1 MTAALL
7 PAAVALPAR
16 RGVGL
21 ARVVRSEWAKS
32 WGLRS
37 TRWAVATTIALTAV
51 LAAMTGFDSLVGADG
66 YGHSLAY
73 VAVGGLL
80 FAQLP
85 LLVHGALT
93 GAGEFSTGSATTT
106 LAAVPRRTIVLL
118 AKVITVAATAAVTS
132 VAALVGAV
140 ALAMI
145 SPLGQDLA
153 LAVDDGY
160 SVRILGGGA
169 AAMTLLAVLALG
181 VGMAVRRP
189 LIAIALMFGL
199 GLSELAL
206 MGADGLAQWLPGH
219 ALMTVTALPDFL
231 DLVASMGETVVGP
244 WASLG
249 VLALWALLAA
259 TLAAVRLRR
268 SDV

>member
-7 PAAVALPAR
+7 PAAVALPER

-21 ARVVRSEWAKS
+21 GRVLRAEWAKT
-32 WGLRS
+32 WELRS
-37 TRWAVATTIALTAV
+37 TRWAVTVTIALTAV
-51 LAAMTGFDSLVGADG
+51 FAAMTGFDSLVGADG

-73 VAVGGLL
+73 VAGGGLL

-85 LLVHGALT
+85 LLVYGVLT
-93 GAGEFSTGSATTT
+93 GAGEFSTGSAATT

-118 AKVITVAATAAVTS
+118 AKVITVAATAAATS
-132 VAALVGAV
+132 VAALAVAV
-140 ALAMI
+140 ALAAI
-145 SPLGQDLA
+145 SPLGQDLT
-153 LAVDDGY
+153 LAVGDGF
-160 SVRILGGGA
+160 SVRILAGGA
-169 AAMTLLAVLALG
+169 LAMMLLAVLALG
-181 VGMAVRRP
+181 VGMAMRRP
-189 LIAIALMFGL
+189 LIAIAVMFGL

-219 ALMTVTALPDFL
+219 ALITVTALPDFL

-249 VLALWALLAA
+249 VLGLWALLAV

>member
-1 MTAALL
+1 MTAVEL
-7 PAAVALPAR
+7 PVAVALPER

-21 ARVVRSEWAKS
+21 GRVLRSEWDKS

-37 TRWAVATTIALTAV
+37 TRLAVATTVALTV
-51 LAAMTGFDSLVGADG
+51 LFAALTGFDSLVGADG
-66 YGHSLAY
+66 YGHSAAY
-73 VAVGGLL
+73 VAAGGLL
-80 FAQLP
+80 FSQLP
-85 LLVHGALT
+85 LLVYGVLM

-106 LAAVPRRTIVLL
+106 FAAVPRRTTVVV
-118 AKVITVAATAAVTS
+118 AKTVTVAATAAVT
-132 VAALVGAV
+132 VVV
-140 ALAMI
+140 ALALSVVLAMV
-145 SPLGQDLA
+145 SPLGSDLQLA
-153 LAVDDGY
+153 LDDGL

-169 AAMTLLAVLALG
+169 LAMTLLAVLALG

-231 DLVASMGETVVGP
+231 DLAAAPGQPVAGP
-244 WASLG
+244 WGSVGVLGAWSLLALVLAASL
-249 VLALWALLAA
+249 
-259 TLAAVRLRR
+259 LRR